1 MTIFYYIL
9 VAMLS
14 ALMLGAAVVIVFKKG
29 EKELLT
35 QYTHTGERGE
45 NK

>member
-1 MTIFYYIL
+1 MIIFYYIL

-14 ALMLGAAVVIVFKKG
+14 ALMLGAAVVIVFKMG
-29 EKELLT
+29 EEELIT
-35 QYTHTGERGE
+35 KYTPTGEGSE

>member
-29 EKELLT
+29 EKELLA
-35 QYTHTGERGE
+35 QYTPTGERGE
-45 NK
+45 DK